1 MAAFLEMNYQNY
13 SKMERG
19 CYKPSLQK
27 FVELCENFV
36 LHRMIY
42 WEVQMGSG
50 QVATSQQRKGVVV
63 LSKTKLC
70 EDKESVRCDFVAG
83 MIVGG
88 LRRKNMSTDI
98 ASRKAGM
105 SERTL
110 RNKLQNPTSIKLG
123 ELYKLADMVGISI
136 NIKYKDIPE

>member
-1 MAAFLEMNYQNY
+1 M
-13 SKMERG
+13 
-19 CYKPSLQK
+19 
-27 FVELCENFV
+27 FV
-36 LHRMIY
+36 LP
-42 WEVQMGSG
+42 
-50 QVATSQQRKGVVV
+50 
-63 LSKTKLC
+63 KTKLC
-70 EDKESVRCDFVAG
+70 EDKESARCDFVSG

-88 LRRKNMSTDI
+88 LRRNNMSTDI

-136 NIKYKDIPE
+136 NIKYKDIPD

>member
-1 MAAFLEMNYQNY
+1 
-13 SKMERG
+13 
-19 CYKPSLQK
+19 
-27 FVELCENFV
+27 
-36 LHRMIY
+36 
-42 WEVQMGSG
+42 
-50 QVATSQQRKGVVV
+50 
-63 LSKTKLC
+63 
-70 EDKESVRCDFVAG
+70 

-88 LRRKNMSTDI
+88 LRRNNMSTDI

-136 NIKYKDIPE
+136 NIKYKDIPD

>member
-1 MAAFLEMNYQNY
+1 M
-13 SKMERG
+13 
-19 CYKPSLQK
+19 
-27 FVELCENFV
+27 
-36 LHRMIY
+36 
-42 WEVQMGSG
+42 
-50 QVATSQQRKGVVV
+50 
-63 LSKTKLC
+63 SKTKLC
-70 EDKESVRCDFVAG
+70 EDKESVRGDFVAG
-83 MIVGG
+83 RIVGG

>member
-1 MAAFLEMNYQNY
+1 M
-13 SKMERG
+13 
-19 CYKPSLQK
+19 
-27 FVELCENFV
+27 
-36 LHRMIY
+36 
-42 WEVQMGSG
+42 
-50 QVATSQQRKGVVV
+50 VV

>member
-1 MAAFLEMNYQNY
+1 M
-13 SKMERG
+13 
-19 CYKPSLQK
+19 
-27 FVELCENFV
+27 FV
-36 LHRMIY
+36 LP
-42 WEVQMGSG
+42 
-50 QVATSQQRKGVVV
+50 
-63 LSKTKLC
+63 KTKLC
-70 EDKESVRCDFVAG
+70 EDKESARCDFVAG

-88 LRRKNMSTDI
+88 LRRNNMSTDI

-136 NIKYKDIPE
+136 ILNTRIFQTKGGKIYEQHCL

>member
-1 MAAFLEMNYQNY
+1 M
-13 SKMERG
+13 
-19 CYKPSLQK
+19 
-27 FVELCENFV
+27 FV
-36 LHRMIY
+36 LP
-42 WEVQMGSG
+42 
-50 QVATSQQRKGVVV
+50 
-63 LSKTKLC
+63 KTKLC
-70 EDKESVRCDFVAG
+70 EDKESARCDFVVG

-88 LRRKNMSTDI
+88 LRRNNMSTDI

-136 NIKYKDIPE
+136 NIKYKDIPD